1 MISFNDGQK
10 LYVYNKAVDMRKSI
24 DGLSYLVCEELDSD
38 PQSASV
44 FIFHNKQKDK
54 LKLLYW
60 HKNGFVML
68 YKRLEKG
75 KFKFKQHD
83 NESFS
88 ISNEQLSWLLAGLDF
103 MLMNEFKDL
112 NYEHYF

>member
-1 MISFNDGQK
+1 MISFSDEQK
-10 LYVYNKAVDMRKSI
+10 LYVYNNAVDMRKSI
-24 DGLSYLVCEELDSD
+24 DGLSYLVCEELDSN

-75 KFKFKQHD
+75 KFKFKRHED
-83 NESFS
+83 DSFM
-88 ISNEQLSWLLAGLDF
+88 INNDQLSWLLAGLDF